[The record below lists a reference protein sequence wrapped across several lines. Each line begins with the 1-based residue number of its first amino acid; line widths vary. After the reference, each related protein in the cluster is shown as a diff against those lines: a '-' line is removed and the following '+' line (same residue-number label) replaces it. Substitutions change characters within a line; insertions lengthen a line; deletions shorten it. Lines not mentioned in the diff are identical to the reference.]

1 MTSFDHDSLNG
12 KVALVTG
19 AAHRI
24 GAMIARALHAQNMN
38 LVLHYRNSEAAARCL
53 QAELHS
59 IRADSVALLQA
70 DLLDTPTLP
79 TLIDKAQGLW
89 QRLDVLV
96 NNASGFYPTPFGNV
110 TETQWDDLMG
120 SNLKAPFFL
129 AQAAAPY
136 LAQHHGCIVNI
147 ADIHADRPLKAYPV
161 YSIAKAG
168 LVMLTKALA
177 RELGPEVRVNAV
189 APGAILWPEH
199 NIEAPAKEY
208 IISRTALKRAGVPY
222 DIAQAV
228 LFLIRDA
235 GYISGHVLTVD
246 GGRSLSN

>member
-1 MTSFDHDSLNG
+1 MTSFNHDNLIG

-19 AAHRI
+19 ASHRI
-24 GAMIARALHAQNMN
+24 GAMIARVLHAQDMN
-38 LVLHYRNSEAAARCL
+38 LVLHYRHSGAAAQRL
-53 QAELHS
+53 QAELHA
-59 IRADSVALLQA
+59 IRADSVALVQA
-70 DLLDTPTLP
+70 DLLDTTALP
-79 TLIDKAQGLW
+79 ALVDTAVGTW

-96 NNASGFYPTPFGNV
+96 NNASSFYPTPVGSVN
-110 TETQWDDLMG
+110 ETQWDDLMG

-147 ADIHADRPLKAYPV
+147 VDIHADRPLKAHPV

-199 NIEAPAKEY
+199 AIEAPAKEY
-208 IISRTALKRAGVPY
+208 IISRTALKRAGAPH